1 MFFGEGKR
9 KDGKKRRNIVRRS
22 RRENNLA
29 SSLNSTESLMIVRH
43 SVWGDFRRLF
53 LALSKSVSSS
63 VLIKMGKKEK
73 EGKDEY
79 S

>member
-53 LALSKSVSSS
+53 FGSFKKCFIISTD
-63 VLIKMGKKEK
+63 KNGKKRERRK
-73 EGKDEY
+73 G
-79 S
+79 